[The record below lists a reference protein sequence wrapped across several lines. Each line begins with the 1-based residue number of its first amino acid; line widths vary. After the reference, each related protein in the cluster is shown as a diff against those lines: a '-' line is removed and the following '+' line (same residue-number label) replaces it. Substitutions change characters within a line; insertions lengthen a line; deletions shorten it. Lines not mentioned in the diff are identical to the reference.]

1 MWVRLLSP
9 PRNGTLGMKVRV
21 HGGPNPKWV
30 LGDGRG
36 DMRMQEREREMRTHA
51 KYSERAF
58 GQS

>member
-1 MWVRLLSP
+1 
-9 PRNGTLGMKVRV
+9 MKVRA

-51 KYSERAF
+51 EYSERAF